1 MKRSDSHSLIR
12 LPNDLG
18 PFSVL
23 IADDD
28 DGCRDSV
35 AEALER
41 DGHRV
46 IPVASGNDAVAVVAR
61 CFVHMTIL
69 DMNMPGMSGLETFRE
84 LRRMRL
90 EIPVLVMTG
99 DADQPLVATA
109 MSEGAWRLLAKPIDF
124 EHLRTSVRQALVSHY
139 VPWA

>member
-1 MKRSDSHSLIR
+1 MKRSISQALLR

-46 IPVASGNDAVAVVAR
+46 IPVASGQDVVAVVR
-61 CFVHMTIL
+61 RTFVHMTIL
-69 DMNMPGMSGLETFRE
+69 DMNMPGMSGLDTFRE
-84 LRRMRL
+84 LRRMRRAL
-90 EIPVLVMTG
+90 PVLFMTG
-99 DADQPLVATA
+99 DAEQPLVATA
-109 MSEGAWRLLAKPIDF
+109 LHEGAWRLLAKPIDF
-124 EHLRTSVRQALVSHY
+124 EHLRLSVRQALVTHY
-139 VPWA
+139 LPSA